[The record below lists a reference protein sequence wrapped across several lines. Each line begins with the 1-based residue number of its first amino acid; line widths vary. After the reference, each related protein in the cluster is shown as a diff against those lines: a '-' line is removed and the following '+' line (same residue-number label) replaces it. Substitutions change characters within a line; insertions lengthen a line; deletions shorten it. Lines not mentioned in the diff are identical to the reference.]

1 MNQDLIQIGMLVIFI
16 GIIIL
21 FIGAF
26 SAAMKEKNSN
36 VKFSVFGL
44 FGFLISFIFGLIPYA
59 GGILVSFLA
68 PLFVL
73 PSYLLYR
80 DLSAGFND
88 PGTV

>member
-44 FGFLISFIFGLIPYA
+44 FGFIPFGFSNDRRLFYFSIIITA
-59 GGILVSFLA
+59 ILAVFA
-68 PLFVL
+68 VLFF
-73 PSYLLYR
+73 YR
-80 DLSAGFND
+80 ALR
-88 PGTV
+88 